1 MDFDLDYRLRRREFL
16 VNGARVGGAAFA
28 GVALADLLAACGGT
42 TSGGP
47 ASDAQLLASS
57 SSISMDTLKAKAK
70 QEGSKLNATGIP
82 PEWADYKDILA
93 GMQTNF
99 SVTVDYKA
107 QAEYSSAQEIQ
118 AIQSTKSGNGFV
130 PDIGDVGP
138 SFGVVAVTDKLV
150 VPYKNANWNDIPD
163 NMKEPT
169 GLYCGEYYGAQAFVV
184 NTKLVK
190 NIPQDWA
197 DLQKPEYKH
206 QIGIDGDPRQATDA
220 LMAVWSASLGNGG
233 SPDDVGPGIDFF
245 AKLKSNGNYTPARS
259 DQAHM
264 QTGEVAIG
272 IFWDYLG
279 LGFRDTFA
287 GNPDLKVVIP
297 PSGSLA
303 GYYVGIVNKY
313 AKHPFTARL
322 WMEYIF
328 SDEGQIDYLKGYAH
342 PARYQALAAANKIPA
357 DLAAKLPNSAQY
369 ANVKFVTPDQQKA
382 AASKMAANWT

>member
-16 VNGARVGGAAFA
+16 VNGARFGGAAF
-28 GVALADLLAACGGT
+28 GGLALADLLAACGGT
-42 TSGGP
+42 TSGP
-47 ASDAQLLASS
+47 ASDAQLLGSS
-57 SSISMDTLKAKAK
+57 NSISMDTLKTKAKA
-70 QEGSKLNATGIP
+70 EGGKLNATGIP

-150 VPYKNANWNDIPD
+150 VPYKNANWNDVPD

-190 NIPQDWA
+190 NVPQDWP
-197 DLQKPEYKH
+197 DLLKAEYKH

-233 SPDDVGPGIDFF
+233 SADNVQPGIDFF

-303 GYYVGIVNKY
+303 GYYVGIVSKY

-342 PARYQALAAANKIPA
+342 PSRYLALAAANKIPA
-357 DLAAKLPNSAQY
+357 DLAAKLPNSDQY
-369 ANVKFVTPDQQKA
+369 KNVKFVTPDQQKA
-382 AASKMAANWT
+382 AAATMAANWT